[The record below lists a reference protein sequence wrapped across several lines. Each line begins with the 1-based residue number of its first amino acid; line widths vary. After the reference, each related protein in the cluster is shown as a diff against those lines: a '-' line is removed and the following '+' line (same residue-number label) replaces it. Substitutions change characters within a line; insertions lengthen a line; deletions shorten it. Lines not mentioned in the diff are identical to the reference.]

1 MLKKLKLSLLILC
14 LPFAALAANFEAG
27 NQYTVIDV
35 EKSKTPN
42 VTEFFSFYCPHCFKF
57 EPVAKGIAENL
68 PEGAEFVKNHVNF
81 LGGVSPQA
89 QSNLSFAYLI
99 AKKHGQAEAVTAQI
113 FKSIHIQRAPLTEI
127 KDVKKLLELNAIDNS
142 TFDNDIASLP
152 IIAAE
157 RAMQDKQKKYSELGA
172 LTGVPTFIVNDKYK
186 ININTIKS
194 QQELDELISFLLKL

>member
-57 EPVAKGIAENL
+57 EPVAKGIEENL

-81 LGGVSPQA
+81 LSGVSAQA
-89 QSNLSFAYLI
+89 QSNLSLAYLI
-99 AKKHGQAEAVTAQI
+99 AKKHGQGEAVTAQI
-113 FKSIHIQRAPLTEI
+113 FKSIHVQRAPLTEI
-127 KDVKKLLELNAIDNS
+127 KDVKKLLELNAIDNT

-152 IIAAE
+152 IISAE
-157 RAMQDKQKKYSELGA
+157 REMQDKQNKYSELGA

>member
-68 PEGAEFVKNHVNF
+68 PKGAEFVKNHVNF
-81 LGGVSPQA
+81 LGGSLRLPR
-89 QSNLSFAYLI
+89 
-99 AKKHGQAEAVTAQI
+99 AEI
-113 FKSIHIQRAPLTEI
+113 NC
-127 KDVKKLLELNAIDNS
+127 LNA
-142 TFDNDIASLP
+142 
-152 IIAAE
+152 
-157 RAMQDKQKKYSELGA
+157 SES
-172 LTGVPTFIVNDKYK
+172 VFITLNR
-186 ININTIKS
+186 
-194 QQELDELISFLLKL
+194 L